1 MICDHVVREDFP
13 IYLQY
18 SLCFGKVFEYVA
30 CNLELFQGLR
40 TMRVGRR
47 IKVTPSKLR
56 SALTN
61 GRDVLAEIDG
71 RTAIARRYRD
81 LIELHTSDLGGAD
94 HLSEGQHALVRRV
107 ATMTVQLELLES
119 RFAQDGGAG
128 GKDFELYQRGANTL
142 RRLLETLGTTKGRK
156 ARPINE
162 PHDLND
168 YLRSRSNGRFRTID
182 GEVN

>member
-1 MICDHVVREDFP
+1 MGDG
-13 IYLQY
+13 
-18 SLCFGKVFEYVA
+18 S
-30 CNLELFQGLR
+30 
-40 TMRVGRR
+40 R

-94 HLSEGQHALVRRV
+94 HLSEGQHALIRRV

-119 RFAQDGGAG
+119 KFAQDGGSN
-128 GKDFELYQRGANTL
+128 GKDFELYQRGSNTL

-156 ARPINE
+156 PRTVNE
-162 PHDLND
+162 PTDLQS
-168 YLRSRSNGRFRTID
+168 YIRSKSNGRVRILD
-182 GEVN
+182 GEVAR